1 MSASHIILASL
12 PPFCQKLSKLVEIW
26 RSSDQNN
33 FAVFWGTVYT
43 EFRGKKESLASINH
57 YIALKS
63 ITSDLTSP
71 RDFANESSNCYSDQ
85 LVNVVQATATC

>member
-1 MSASHIILASL
+1 
-12 PPFCQKLSKLVEIW
+12 
-26 RSSDQNN
+26 
-33 FAVFWGTVYT
+33 VYT